1 MKFFL
6 VIIFVY
12 FFCFNLLHSDEIPDD
27 ENYYK
32 KGIELYENADFDES
46 FVIFF
51 NLAKKG
57 NKDALF
63 NLSNMYREGVGT
75 VQDFSQALK
84 YTWLCALNGNKKCIK
99 KIKKLKENLNENDVK
114 SITMEVIDILE
125 NDFSENKNPISAFK
139 LGYWFE
145 NFSPEIDLEK
155 AYLWY
160 SVSVSGGVYKAM
172 KMRDKVAES
181 LEKDKISKIQL
192 EANEI
197 LTREKYFSKKEVK

>member
-1 MKFFL
+1 M
-6 VIIFVY
+6 
-12 FFCFNLLHSDEIPDD
+12 
-27 ENYYK
+27 
-32 KGIELYENADFDES
+32 
-46 FVIFF
+46 
-51 NLAKKG
+51 
-57 NKDALF
+57 
-63 NLSNMYREGVGT
+63 
-75 VQDFSQALK
+75 
-84 YTWLCALNGNKKCIK
+84 
-99 KIKKLKENLNENDVK
+99 NENDVK